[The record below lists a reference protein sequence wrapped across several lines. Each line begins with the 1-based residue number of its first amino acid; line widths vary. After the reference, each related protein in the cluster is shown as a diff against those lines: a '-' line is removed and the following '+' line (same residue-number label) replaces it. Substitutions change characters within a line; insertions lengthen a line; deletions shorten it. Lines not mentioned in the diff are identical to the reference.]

1 MTQKERLADLYVNY
15 YVQED
20 ENKQFWL
27 EDNRVDEYL
36 KPAAEKIADYL
47 LKNGVIVPPCKVGS
61 CIYLISKNSSVPAV
75 TRIDN
80 VLFDGDEFQYNMD
93 DDMFFD
99 FSEDDIGKTA
109 FATYKAAEQ
118 ALKEREL

>member
-1 MTQKERLADLYVNY
+1 MTQKERLVELLDSSCCPQKDDY
-15 YVQED
+15 YRYED
-20 ENKQFWL
+20 YL
-27 EDNRVDEYL
+27 DALAEYL
-36 KPAAEKIADYL
+36 VYH
-47 LKNGVIVPPCKVGS
+47 GVIVPPCKVGDG
-61 CIYLISKNSSVPAV
+61 IYLITKSSSVPAM

-118 ALKEREL
+118 ALKEREKE